1 MEFLIFTALVS
12 LPYLLG
18 WVLLAFL
25 PGWRSLSATTIIL
38 VILIRLVA
46 DGESYQNGG
55 VMGGL
60 FAILALFGT
69 GLFAGA
75 VSAALSIISQKTHT
89 PRVRPIFVRL
99 GCAAVIYPLYATWKP
114 FRELVSGIAVG

>member
-1 MEFLIFTALVS
+1 MEFLIFAALIS

-18 WVLLAFL
+18 WAFLAFL
-25 PGWRSLSATTIIL
+25 SGWRSLSATTIIFF
-38 VILIRLVA
+38 ILIRVVA
-46 DGESYQNGG
+46 DGEGYEKGG
-55 VMGGL
+55 VLGGL

-75 VSAALSIISQKTHT
+75 VSAALSIIFQKTPT
-89 PRVRPIFVRL
+89 PRVRPIFVRV

-114 FRELVSGIAVG
+114 FRELVSGIAIG

>member
-1 MEFLIFTALVS
+1 MEFIIFTALVS

-18 WVLLAFL
+18 WAFLAFL
-25 PGWRSLSATTIIL
+25 PGWRSLSATTTIL
-38 VILIRLVA
+38 FILIRVVA
-46 DGESYQNGG
+46 AEESYQNGG

-60 FAILALFGT
+60 FAILALFAT

-75 VSAALSIISQKTHT
+75 VSAALSIYLRRLPQ
-89 PRVRPIFVRL
+89 RVRPIFVRL

>member
-38 VILIRLVA
+38 VVLIRLVA
-46 DGESYQNGG
+46 DGEGYQKGG

-75 VSAALSIISQKTHT
+75 VSSALSIISQKTPT